1 MNATEIQVSIKVDD
15 RMIVLSCAKC
25 ENDPNPSHAQ
35 GLSVSLDI
43 SKALELSNQL
53 IAGVD
58 ALTENMWRAR
68 NDSTKN
74 QKENAR
80 TSRED
85 DAHEEGQT
93 TVTITRSERE
103 ENR

>member
-1 MNATEIQVSIKVDD
+1 MNATEIQVSIKMDD

-43 SKALELSNQL
+43 SKALELCNQL
-53 IAGVD
+53 IAGID

-74 QKENAR
+74 QKENENAD
-80 TSRED
+80 REND
-85 DAHEEGQT
+85 THKESET
-93 TVTITRSERE
+93 TVTVAGSERE